1 MSSNGNQL
9 SRRERQV
16 MDILFERGEASARDI
31 HAALPEAPS
40 YSAVRALLAIL
51 VDKGHARYRTEGP
64 KYVYSPMEP
73 VVNARQGA
81 LRRLIKTFFG
91 GSTLSAA
98 NALLGMGASSLEEEE
113 LDQLARLIE
122 RERAKRRE

>member
-1 MSSNGNQL
+1 
-9 SRRERQV
+9 
-16 MDILFERGEASARDI
+16 
-31 HAALPEAPS
+31 
-40 YSAVRALLAIL
+40 VRALLAIL
-51 VDKGHARYRTEGP
+51 VEKGHARYRTEGP